1 MYLQSP
7 PPRPEPEPDPNQLVL
22 RAAALG
28 VVALLLFGVLVF
40 RLWALQVLKSDQ
52 YATAALQ
59 NDVRQVPLPAPRGK
73 IVDRT
78 GVVLVENTQGVQ
90 AQVDPAGLPSSID
103 CAKLRQPGAVARC
116 TTLMAETPP
125 GAAPRCGDL
134 HQQPR
139 CDVLF
144 RLGRVLG
151 MKKPKSAWGIY
162 EKRLLVKADG
172 SGGCTAK
179 DGRCYVVN
187 AGAAVAIKNAD
198 ADQVSYIM
206 ERRGLFPGVQFM
218 QTYQRSYPVDRLA
231 PNVLGYVARFTD
243 RNMKDEKFAG
253 LRADSMVGQAGVE
266 YEYDRQLRGADG
278 ELTQSYDA
286 SGRATGQPYLTA
298 APQPGSTLQLTL
310 DSRLQDAAQ
319 QAIDY
324 GVQVARNDHQWRASY
339 GAIVAMNPNTGEIYA
354 MASTPT
360 YSPNIWVPPYKGQDR
375 VLDTNNRGKPLVDKA
390 YQGFYGY
397 PPGSTFKPI
406 TAAAAW
412 NERMLSSGSTRD
424 CSGSFSLS
432 NDTSGQVFNN
442 WEPTEHGQ
450 IGLPRA
456 LEISCDTF
464 FYRLG
469 YEFYQR
475 GNDGNDF
482 QKQIR
487 RFGFGTQPP
496 IDLPGATS
504 GLVPDAAWRVQ
515 VNPPD
520 DPQAQA
526 WNPGY
531 DIQMAIGQGD
541 LGVSPLQLATAY
553 SAIANGGKLPTPHVG
568 SALLDVEG
576 NVIQR
581 FRPGPQRD
589 LNLSPALVQSLKD
602 GLWRAAHGADGTST
616 GVFGNFSPTVYG
628 KTGTAET
635 RLPNVSHAW
644 YAGFAGKG
652 KNAIVVVALIENGGH
667 GGVAAAPA
675 ARKVFQAWF
684 HPDEK
689 NPNLVGTDVSN

>member
-28 VVALLLFGVLVF
+28 VIALLLFGVLVF

-52 YATAALQ
+52 YATAAQQ

-78 GVVLVENTQGVQ
+78 GVVLVENKQGVQ

-103 CAKLRQPGAVARC
+103 CAAFPARSAARC
-116 TTLMAETPP
+116 STIMAETPA
-125 GAAPRCGDL
+125 GATPRCRDL
-134 HQQPR
+134 KDQPR
-139 CDVLF
+139 CKVLF

-151 MKKPKSAWGIY
+151 MEKPKSAWGLY

-172 SGGCTAK
+172 SGGCDLHKEA
-179 DGRCYVVN
+179 RCFVVN
-187 AGAAVAIKNAD
+187 AGAAVPMKNAN
-198 ADQVSYIM
+198 ADQVAYIM
-206 ERRGLFPGVQFM
+206 ERRALFPGIHFM

-231 PNVLGYVARFTD
+231 PNVLGYVNRITD
-243 RNMKDEKFAG
+243 RNLEDSKFDG
-253 LRADSMVGQAGVE
+253 LRPDSMVGQAGVE
-266 YEYDRQLRGADG
+266 YVYDRQLRGTDG

-286 SGRATGQPYLTA
+286 SGRATGQPYLSA
-298 APQPGSTLQLTL
+298 APEPGSTLQLSI

-319 QAIDY
+319 NAIAY
-324 GVQVARNDHQWRASY
+324 GVQVARNDHQWRARN
-339 GAIVAMNPNTGEIYA
+339 GALVAMNPYTGEIYA
-354 MASTPT
+354 MASSPS
-360 YSPNIWVPPYKGQDR
+360 YSPSIWVPPYKGQSW
-375 VLDTNNRGKPLVDKA
+375 VLNPKNKDQPLVDKA
-390 YQGFYGY
+390 FQGFYGY

-412 NERMLSSGSTRD
+412 NEGMLGPGSTRD
-424 CSGSFSLS
+424 CSGQFSLS
-432 NDTSGQVFNN
+432 NDTSGQIFNN
-442 WEPTEHGQ
+442 WEATNHGQ

-496 IDLPGATS
+496 IDLPVAS
-504 GLVPDAAWRVQ
+504 AGLVPDAAWRVDTFADPLDQ
-515 VNPPD
+515 V
-520 DPQAQA
+520 

-568 SALLDVEG
+568 KALLDAEG
-576 NVIQR
+576 LVTQR
-581 FRPGPQRD
+581 FRPAPQRD
-589 LNLSPALVQSLKD
+589 LHLSPSLVASLKD

-616 GVFGNFSPTVYG
+616 AIFGNFSPTVYG

-635 RLPNVSHAW
+635 RLPDVSHAW
-644 YAGFAGKG
+644 YAGFAGTG

-667 GGVAAAPA
+667 GGVSAAPA
-675 ARKVFQAWF
+675 ALKVFQAWF
-684 HPDEK
+684 HPNKK
-689 NPNLVGTDVSN
+689 NPNVVGTDVSN

>member
-28 VVALLLFGVLVF
+28 VFALLLFGVLVF
-40 RLWALQVLKSDQ
+40 RLWALQVLQSDQ
-52 YATAALQ
+52 YATAAQQ
-59 NDVRQVPLPAPRGK
+59 NDVRSVPLPAPRGK

-78 GVVLVENTQGVQ
+78 GVVMVENTQGTLT
-90 AQVDPAGLPSSID
+90 QVDPAGLPSKVD
-103 CAKLRQPGAVARC
+103 CAAFPAKSVARC
-116 TTLMAETPP
+116 TTIVGETPA
-125 GAAPRCGDL
+125 GATPRCRDL
-134 HQQPR
+134 KDQPR
-139 CDVLF
+139 CTLLF
-144 RLGRVLG
+144 RLGHVLG
-151 MKKPKSAWGIY
+151 MKKPRSAWGLY

-172 SGGCTAK
+172 SGGCDPKK
-179 DGRCYVVN
+179 DGKCFVVN
-187 AGAAVAIKNAD
+187 AGAAVPIKVANP
-198 ADQVSYIM
+198 DQVAYIM
-206 ERRGLFPGVQFM
+206 ERRSAFPGVHFM
-218 QTYQRSYPVDRLA
+218 QTYQRSYPVDQLA
-231 PNVLGYVARFTD
+231 PNVLGYVARLTD
-243 RNMKDEKFAG
+243 NNLKDNKFDG
-253 LRADSMVGQAGVE
+253 LRTDSMVGQAGVE
-266 YEYDRQLRGADG
+266 YVYDPQLRGTDG

-298 APQPGSTLQLTL
+298 APQPGATLQLSI

-319 QAIDY
+319 KAIAY
-324 GVQVARNDHQWRASY
+324 GAQVARNDHQWRARN

-360 YSPNIWVPPYKGQDR
+360 YSPTIWVPPYKGQSQ
-375 VLDTNNRGKPLVDKA
+375 VLNSKNEDKPLVDKA

-412 NERMLSSGSTRD
+412 NERMLGPGGTRD
-424 CSGSFSLS
+424 CSGQFSVS
-432 NDTSGQVFNN
+432 NDTSRQIFRN
-442 WEPTEHGQ
+442 WESTNHGP
-450 IGLPRA
+450 IGLSRA

-487 RFGFGTQPP
+487 RFGFGAAPP
-496 IDLPGATS
+496 IDLPNAS
-504 GLVPDAAWRVQ
+504 LGLVPDAAWRVKTFKPGLDQ
-515 VNPPD
+515 V
-520 DPQAQA
+520 

-568 SALLDVEG
+568 KALLDVEG
-576 NVIQR
+576 NVTQR
-581 FRPGPQRD
+581 FNPAPQRD
-589 LNLSPALVQSLKD
+589 LHLSTSLIQTLKD
-602 GLWRAAHGADGTST
+602 GLFRAAHAADGTST
-616 GVFGNFSPTVYG
+616 AIFGNFFPTVYG

-644 YAGFAGKG
+644 YAGFAGRG

-667 GGVAAAPA
+667 GGVSAAPA
-675 ARKVFQAWF
+675 ALKVFQAWF
-684 HPDEK
+684 HPDKK
-689 NPNLVGTDVSN
+689 NPNVVGTDVSN